1 MDCAPL
7 PDVDVAKDAARQML
21 ALRVLRMVAD
31 KPDLTQRQ
39 LAEALG
45 VSLGGI
51 NYCINALVDKG
62 HIKINNFR
70 KSNNKIGY
78 IYVLTPSGAAEKL
91 ALAGFFLN
99 RKMAEYEMLRSE
111 IEAVRLEFDAVSNQ
125 RTSKMSENPVA
136 NK

>member
-1 MDCAPL
+1 MGWKAEL
-7 PDVDVAKDAARQML
+7 TERTEKFREDVRF
-21 ALRVLRMVAD
+21 RVLRLLED
-31 KPDLTQRQ
+31 NPELNQRQ
-39 LAEALG
+39 VAEALG